1 MKSMLL
7 TLTAAAALGMSM
19 SAWADEADA
28 KTAGCLG
35 KCHDMNKEKAGPSY
49 KDVSKKFKGK
59 GEAAILAA
67 YKANKEHADN
77 KATEDQVKKV
87 TSWLLTLP

>member
-1 MKSMLL
+1 MMKVFYALI
-7 TLTAAAALGMSM
+7 AAAALGLTASG
-19 SAWADEADA
+19 WANEADA
-28 KTAGCLG
+28 KNAGCTG
-35 KCHDMNKEKAGPSY
+35 KCHDMNKEKGAPSY

-87 TSWLLTLP
+87 TGWLLTLP

>member
-1 MKSMLL
+1 MKKILFA
-7 TLTAAAALGMSM
+7 LTAVAALGLS
-19 SAWADEADA
+19 SATWASEAEA
-28 KTAGCLG
+28 KSAGCFG

-49 KDVSKKFKGK
+49 KDVAKKFKGK

-87 TSWLLTLP
+87 TSWVLTLQ

>member
-1 MKSMLL
+1 MKKILFAV
-7 TLTAAAALGMSM
+7 TAAAALGLSTG
-19 SAWADEADA
+19 ALADEADA

>member
-1 MKSMLL
+1 MKKFLFG
-7 TLTAAAALGMSM
+7 LTAVAVMSLSM

-49 KDVSKKFKGK
+49 KDVAKKFKGK

-77 KATEDQVKKV
+77 KASEEQVKKV
-87 TSWLLTLP
+87 TSWVLTLQ